1 MEQHRWYEFSSVK
14 IECIL
19 TDENV
24 GFPQR
29 RLLSLTLIL
38 ERNNSRVCQ
47 DPL

>member
-29 RLLSLTLIL
+29 RLLKSDINIR
-38 ERNNSRVCQ
+38 EKQ
-47 DPL
+47 